1 MKDFK
6 AVNKLVIPPGF
17 YWGICGMLLIESD
30 GKLKGDAMNRV
41 SSGGMTGGDNQFFFT
56 YTLFPLLL

>member
-41 SSGGMTGGDNQFFFT
+41 SSGG
-56 YTLFPLLL
+56 